1 MAILYDTYLVVA
13 LAFLAFFAVLWR
25 YGVHNMIFRSLD
37 ARAERIRFELEE
49 ATRLREEA
57 QALLASYERKQREVE
72 DLAADIVAR
81 AKDDAKIAAE
91 EARKAL
97 AVSIERRVKTAQDQ
111 IAAAETAAVRAV
123 KDHAVDVATA
133 AAADVLAASMT
144 DAAANAR
151 IDAAIAEIGRK
162 LH

>member
-13 LAFLAFFAVLWR
+13 LAFLGFFLVLWR
-25 YGVHNMIFRSLD
+25 YGVHNMIFKSLD
-37 ARAERIRFELEE
+37 ARADRIRFELEE

-57 QALLASYERKQREVE
+57 QSLLASYERKQRDVE
-72 DLAADIVAR
+72 ETAAAIVAR
-81 AKDDAKIAAE
+81 AKEDAQIAAE

-97 AVSIERRVKTAQDQ
+97 AVSIERRVKSAKDQ

-123 KDHAVDVATA
+123 KDRAVDVASA
-133 AAADVLAASMT
+133 AAADVIAASMT

-151 IDAAIAEIGRK
+151 VDAAIAEIGRK

>member
-13 LAFLAFFAVLWR
+13 LAFLVFFAVLWR